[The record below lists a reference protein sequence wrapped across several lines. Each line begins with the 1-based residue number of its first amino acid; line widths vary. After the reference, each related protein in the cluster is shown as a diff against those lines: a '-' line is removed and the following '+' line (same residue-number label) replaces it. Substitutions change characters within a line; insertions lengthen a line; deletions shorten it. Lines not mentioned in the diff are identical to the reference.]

1 MRPINWWPKYTTHT
15 SASYTP
21 ANCCWNFKVK
31 AGHIF
36 PKFGLLNPRNDFDI
50 LSNSMLKISL
60 SQKSGP
66 DHSAPCGPQWFIQ
79 ENTSY
84 LIHHLSTVSG
94 QIHGETPQFG
104 CNFEPTLEPDPGAL
118 CGRGL
123 LRAPTTSLLASSV
136 PAPAPPILSFYPPA
150 KTIRQKRIFHIC
162 ANLNMDLFAQTSWQV
177 ASSIS
182 RLRFRNKTNR
192 NHNCSLHH

>member
-1 MRPINWWPKYTTHT
+1 MIINWFPFRSLAIIRPINWWPKYTTHT

-36 PKFGLLNPRNDFDI
+36 PKFGLLNQRNDFDI

-84 LIHHLSTVSG
+84 LLHHFSTVSG
-94 QIHGETPQFG
+94 PSHGE
-104 CNFEPTLEPDPGAL
+104 NPTIWVKFWTYPWARPWCPVWPWPPAGPDYFPP
-118 CGRGL
+118 GL
-123 LRAPTTSLLASSV
+123 LCPSPSAPYSILLSS
-136 PAPAPPILSFYPPA
+136 S
-150 KTIRQKRIFHIC
+150 Q
-162 ANLNMDLFAQTSWQV
+162 NNQTKEDFS
-177 ASSIS
+177 
-182 RLRFRNKTNR
+182 
-192 NHNCSLHH
+192 

>member
-1 MRPINWWPKYTTHT
+1 MIINWFPFRSLAIIRPINWWPKYTTHT

-21 ANCCWNFKVK
+21 ANWNFKVK
-31 AGHIF
+31 AGHVF
-36 PKFGLLNPRNDFDI
+36 PKFGLLNPRKMPTKAI
-50 LSNSMLKISL
+50 LTFWATTCWRYPWARPFCTMF
-60 SQKSGP
+60 
-66 DHSAPCGPQWFIQ
+66 GPQLFIQ
-79 ENTSY
+79 ENISH
-84 LIHHLSTVSG
+84 LLHHFSTVSW

-150 KTIRQKRIFHIC
+150 KTIRQKRISHIC
-162 ANLNMDLFAQTSWQV
+162 ENLKIDFFHFHQDFQYPPEGPD
-177 ASSIS
+177 
-182 RLRFRNKTNR
+182 
-192 NHNCSLHH
+192 